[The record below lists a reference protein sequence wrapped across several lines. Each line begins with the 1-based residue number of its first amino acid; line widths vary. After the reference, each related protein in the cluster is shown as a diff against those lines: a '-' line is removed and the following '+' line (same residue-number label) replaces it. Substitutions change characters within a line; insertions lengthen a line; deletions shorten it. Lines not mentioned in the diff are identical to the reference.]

1 MAKPTI
7 GGKEV
12 EVFSEA
18 FFCIYFALH
27 IKKKLN
33 DYKATDWLSIK
44 NAQDMTK
51 WARKKTILPI
61 IKKELNDH
69 EFTSRIKLISTFL
82 IDKEWDERL
91 RKQIVKFTAT
101 IPVGG
106 TSKSYEAMRA
116 DVMPSLIDPYIL
128 FDKLAQQIKT
138 NYNFRTAVDKDKWNP
153 ADVWIFS
160 STGRNQMS
168 STLKKLNA
176 AQTTPTP
183 YKVGAVNELNN
194 LIRSLYDSKD
204 VYPISL
210 KAPGQSVHISLEND
224 KESGFVRE
232 VRYVKSELGLN
243 NMDLKIHFAI
253 DLYNPKTKRL
263 THKDVVEGRIKTK
276 TDKGGFRME
285 IEVPGSGARY
295 GSIGTENY
303 QWIIYNTDNSGVRK
317 LNRIRNDY
325 DDPEDYF
332 PAGGERTW
340 LGASNYQKKFKQD
353 PTNMEYLD
361 DYQSD
366 FIRENYT

>member
-160 STGRNQMS
+160 STGRN
-168 STLKKLNA
+168 
-176 AQTTPTP
+176 
-183 YKVGAVNELNN
+183 
-194 LIRSLYDSKD
+194 
-204 VYPISL
+204 
-210 KAPGQSVHISLEND
+210 
-224 KESGFVRE
+224 
-232 VRYVKSELGLN
+232 
-243 NMDLKIHFAI
+243 
-253 DLYNPKTKRL
+253 
-263 THKDVVEGRIKTK
+263 
-276 TDKGGFRME
+276 
-285 IEVPGSGARY
+285 
-295 GSIGTENY
+295 
-303 QWIIYNTDNSGVRK
+303 
-317 LNRIRNDY
+317 
-325 DDPEDYF
+325 
-332 PAGGERTW
+332 
-340 LGASNYQKKFKQD
+340 
-353 PTNMEYLD
+353 
-361 DYQSD
+361 
-366 FIRENYT
+366 